1 MDIILETVDLSRAFG
16 GLAAVRDVN
25 VRIYSGE
32 FVGIVGANGA
42 GKTTFLNLVTGY
54 LKPDYGRILYRAHDG
69 EGESLREITG
79 LSPQAVTRRGIARSF
94 QVPQLYSDLSVLENV
109 LLAVA
114 TGSGK
119 SRSFWQPLREPRRMR
134 EAGDVLERFALTD
147 YADEPVSMLP
157 EGRRKLLDVA
167 LSFTLRPRLL
177 LMDEPTSGV
186 SNADKLAVMDAL
198 AVVLSVARVTTVF
211 VEHDMEIVERYAHR
225 VLAFVGGRV
234 VADGRPEVVLAD
246 SAVCSAVLGV

>member
-1 MDIILETVDLSRAFG
+1 MDVVLETVDLARAFG

-54 LKPDYGRILYRAHDG
+54 LKPDHGRILYRVHDADG
-69 EGESLREITG
+69 EALREITG
-79 LSPQAVTRRGIARSF
+79 LSPQAITRRGIARSF
-94 QVPQLYSDLSVLENV
+94 QVPQLYADLSVLENV

-114 TGSGK
+114 AGSGK

-134 EAGDVLERFALTD
+134 EAGDVLERFDLAD
-147 YADEPVSMLP
+147 YAEEPVSKLP

-167 LSFTLRPRLL
+167 LSFALRPRLL

-186 SNADKLAVMDAL
+186 SNADKLAVMDAV
-198 AVVLSVARVTTVF
+198 AGVLGAARVTTVF
-211 VEHDMEIVERYAHR
+211 VEHDMEVVQRYAHR
-225 VLAFVGGRV
+225 VLAFVGGRM
-234 VADGRPEVVLAD
+234 VADGRPEMVLSD
-246 SAVCSAVLGV
+246 PAVRSAVLGV